1 MPRFDTLIVG
11 CGTAGAILAAR
22 LSEDPR
28 RVVGVV
34 EAGRDYPAID
44 ALPAGVR
51 SHRSSRGLV
60 TSLNDPDVLGFPDW
74 GLRFQS
80 NPLQPDVPL
89 PRGKIVGG
97 SSSING
103 GVFFRTLRE
112 DLDEWSV
119 DNPDWAFE
127 ACLPYFVRLESDR
140 DFSDSYHGGDGP
152 IPVNRAHPDQW
163 VPLNQAFHAAC
174 VGLGFPDCPD
184 FNAPDAWGVGPV
196 PVNIDQAVRYSSA
209 VGYLMPAHERS
220 NLTVMAPARAR
231 RLVFDGSTTTGV
243 EVELDGQLALLEA
256 DEVIVAAGPVFSPH
270 LLLLSG
276 IGPEEHLRSMGI
288 TPVVPR
294 AGVGQN
300 VRDHPVLCA
309 SWSAV
314 SEVQLPT
321 AGPGTPGQ
329 VGLRAPTPGSA
340 DPHDMRLV
348 SFRAEG
354 TDRFGIPFS
363 LMHAASAG
371 ALELA
376 TSDPSQQPRI
386 DMRHLDHPSDRA
398 RMRAMLEQT
407 REIVSHRAYDGLRGT
422 ALGPLD
428 ADLDEWMLRTVITGH
443 HISST
448 CKMGPSTDPMAVVD
462 QSARVHGVDNLRVID
477 ASILPDCPRVNI
489 NATVM
494 MVAEK
499 LADDLRQR

>member
-1 MPRFDTLIVG
+1 MARFDTLIVG

-28 RVVGVV
+28 RSVGVV
-34 EAGRDYPAID
+34 EAGRDYEAID

-74 GLRFQS
+74 GLRVHS
-80 NPLQPDVPL
+80 NPLQPNVPL

-119 DNPDWAFE
+119 DNPDWTFE
-127 ACLPYFVRLESDR
+127 ACLPYFVRLETDR
-140 DFSDSYHGGDGP
+140 DFADPYHGREGP
-152 IPVNRAHPDQW
+152 IPVNRAQPDQW

-174 VGLGFPDCPD
+174 VDLGFPDCPD
-184 FNAPDAWGVGPV
+184 FNAPDAWGVGAI

-220 NLTVMAPARAR
+220 NLSVMAPARAR
-231 RLVFDGSTTTGV
+231 RLVLRGSAVTGV

-256 DEVIVAAGPVFSPH
+256 DEVILSAGPVFSPH

-276 IGPEEHLRSMGI
+276 VGPAAQLRSADI
-288 TPVVPR
+288 TPRVDL

-300 VRDHPVLCA
+300 LRDHPVLCA
-309 SWSAV
+309 SWAALGAV
-314 SEVQLPT
+314 ELPT
-321 AGPGTPGQ
+321 AAPGTPGQ

-354 TDRFGIPFS
+354 KYRFGIPFS

-371 ALELA
+371 TLELA
-376 TSDPSQQPRI
+376 SSDPSVQPRI
-386 DMRHLDHPSDRA
+386 DMRHLDHPSDRE

-407 REIVSHRAYDGLRGT
+407 REIVAHRAYEGLRGH

-428 ADLDEWMLRTVITGH
+428 ADLDE
-443 HISST
+443 
-448 CKMGPSTDPMAVVD
+448 
-462 QSARVHGVDNLRVID
+462 
-477 ASILPDCPRVNI
+477 
-489 NATVM
+489 
-494 MVAEK
+494 
-499 LADDLRQR
+499 